1 MTFKIKDDF
10 QLTPRNV
17 RKSKY
22 PIADL
27 AVGQGFL
34 ADGKTSPGFAYQA
47 ARSAGVEVAT
57 RVTPK
62 GAVRWMLDHWL
73 GSFPQRCLQYAL
85 CGPTNENR

>member
-22 PIADL
+22 PIAYL

-34 ADGKTSPGFAYQA
+34 AEGKTSPGFAYQA
-47 ARSAGVEVAT
+47 ARATGVKVAT
-57 RVTPK
+57 RVTPAGVEVK
-62 GAVRWMLDHWL
+62 RIK
-73 GSFPQRCLQYAL
+73 
-85 CGPTNENR
+85 